1 MLQNNS
7 LYVYNDDDSGWREG
21 KEGTAMMMKD
31 LVKDDNND
39 LVIGN
44 YDIKNEDGEEGY
56 HNNEM
61 YKYDNN
67 DNYKEEFIEDDD
79 DNHLSFN
86 IW

>member
-1 MLQNNS
+1 
-7 LYVYNDDDSGWREG
+7 
-21 KEGTAMMMKD
+21 MMMKD

-86 IW
+86 I